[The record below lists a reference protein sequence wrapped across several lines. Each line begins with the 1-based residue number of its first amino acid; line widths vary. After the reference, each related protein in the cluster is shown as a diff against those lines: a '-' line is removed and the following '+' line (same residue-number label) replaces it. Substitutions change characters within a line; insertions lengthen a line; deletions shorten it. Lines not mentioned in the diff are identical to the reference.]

1 MYLDQIVETKRQ
13 EVMKLKDRLTRT
25 EAEQQIA
32 LLPTTRGF
40 HRALSTGHKR
50 DLGLIAE
57 VKKASP
63 SKGLI
68 RPDFNPVEIARSY
81 ESAAADCISVLTD
94 EIYFQGSG
102 SYLQQIRDH
111 VKLPL
116 LRKDFIIDEM
126 QIYEARLLG
135 ADAILL
141 IAAILD
147 DGQLRR
153 FMQTAASLDL
163 DVLLEVHD
171 RNEMERALSLGN
183 VPLIGIN
190 NRNLHTFETQLETTA
205 ELSSMVP
212 AEVTLISESGI
223 RTSEDVRYLAQ
234 AGAKGLLIGETFM
247 RQARVDQA
255 VNELM
260 GVLEQ
265 DRVRAVSGRGVLENE

>member
-1 MYLDQIVETKRQ
+1 MYLDKIVETKRQ
-13 EVMKLKDRLTRT
+13 EVQKLTDRLTRM
-25 EAEQQIA
+25 EAERQIS
-32 LLPTTRGF
+32 LLPPTRGF
-40 HRALSTGHKR
+40 HQALSVRNKR
-50 DLGLIAE
+50 EIGLIAE

-147 DGQLRR
+147 DEQLRR
-153 FMQTAASLDL
+153 FMQTAAALDL

-183 VPLIGIN
+183 ALLIGIN
-190 NRNLHTFETQLETTA
+190 NRNLHTFETRLEVTA

-223 RTSEDVRYLAQ
+223 RTPEDVKYLAQ
-234 AGAKGLLIGETFM
+234 TGAKGLLIGETFM
-247 RQARVDQA
+247 RQSHVDQA

-260 GVLEQ
+260 SVLEQ
-265 DRVRAVSGRGVLENE
+265 DEVGAVLRKERS

>member
-1 MYLDQIVETKRQ
+1 MYLDKIVETKRL
-13 EVMKLKDRLTRT
+13 EVQKLTDRLTRM
-25 EAEQQIA
+25 EAERQIA
-32 LLPTTRGF
+32 LLPPTRGF
-40 HRALSTGHKR
+40 HGALSVRNKR
-50 DLGLIAE
+50 ELGLIAE

-68 RPDFNPVEIARSY
+68 RSDFNPVEIARSY

-147 DGQLRR
+147 DGQLRS
-153 FMQTAASLDL
+153 FMQTAAYLDL

-171 RNEMERALSLGN
+171 WNEMERALSLGN
-183 VPLIGIN
+183 APLIGIN
-190 NRNLHTFETQLETTA
+190 NRNLHTFETRLETTA

-223 RTSEDVRYLAQ
+223 RTPEDVRYLAQ

-260 GVLEQ
+260 GALEQ
-265 DRVRAVSGRGVLENE
+265 DGVRAVFGKGVHENE

>member
-1 MYLDQIVETKRQ
+1 MYLDKIVETKRQ
-13 EVMKLKDRLTRT
+13 EVQKLTDRLTRM
-25 EAEQQIA
+25 EVERQIG
-32 LLPTTRGF
+32 LLPPTRGF
-40 HRALSTGHKR
+40 HQALSVRNKR
-50 DLGLIAE
+50 ELGLIAE

-94 EIYFQGSG
+94 ETYFQGSG

-147 DGQLRR
+147 DEQLRR
-153 FMQTAASLDL
+153 FMRTAAALDL

-183 VPLIGIN
+183 AQLIGIN
-190 NRNLHTFETQLETTA
+190 NRNLHTFETRLEVTA

-212 AEVTLISESGI
+212 EEVTLISESGI
-223 RTSEDVRYLAQ
+223 RTPEDVKFLAQ
-234 AGAKGLLIGETFM
+234 TGAKGLLIGETFM
-247 RQARVDQA
+247 RQPRVDQA

-265 DRVRAVSGRGVLENE
+265 DGVGAVLRKERS